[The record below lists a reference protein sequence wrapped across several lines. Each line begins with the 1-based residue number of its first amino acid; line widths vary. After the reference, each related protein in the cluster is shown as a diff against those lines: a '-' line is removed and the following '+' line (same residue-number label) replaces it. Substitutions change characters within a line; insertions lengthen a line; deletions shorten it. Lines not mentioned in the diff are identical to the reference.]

1 MRSLFSTA
9 PTPRSLSLRVSRDA
23 RPSLLL
29 VIADGP
35 RPAHQADV
43 NRCAAARAIIEQVD
57 WPCEVRTNYAIHNMG
72 CGARLASGLHWVFE
86 QVEEAIILEDDCV
99 PQADFFSFCAA
110 LLHRYRDDERIML
123 ISGSNLIDHL
133 DIPESYLFSRWY
145 NIWGWATWR
154 RAWQLYDFEMGD
166 WAAMRQT
173 KLVEQAYPD
182 KYVSRYLRK
191 SFDLLLARK
200 INTWDIQWFY
210 TCLRSSG
217 LCIAPPR
224 QPDRKHRDNRHT
236 HTGRPW
242 RTTSHSPPGYRPLAP
257 STVGACT
264 SCF

>member
-1 MRSLFSTA
+1 M
-9 PTPRSLSLRVSRDA
+9 
-23 RPSLLL
+23 
-29 VIADGP
+29 
-35 RPAHQADV
+35 
-43 NRCAAARAIIEQVD
+43 
-57 WPCEVRTNYAIHNMG
+57 
-72 CGARLASGLHWVFE
+72 
-86 QVEEAIILEDDCV
+86 EDDCV

-217 LCIAPPR
+217 LCIAPR
-224 QPDRKHRDNRHT
+224 VNLIANIGTTGT
-236 HTGRPW
+236 HTQAGHGGPHPTAPLDTGRLLHPQW
-242 RTTSHSPPGYRPLAP
+242 VHAHPVFDAEFFKARFHPTVRSEIARYTTAIRLRIQHLRKSRP
-257 STVGACT
+257 TR
-264 SCF
+264 